1 MTKELYIVEMLR
13 LSEADSHYYF
23 LGAYSNQELA
33 ELAGEV
39 EKSWLALSYS
49 YRVRKIE
56 LDVIDP
62 EKLDWHRQSEPTGK

>member
-1 MTKELYIVEMLR
+1 MTTEIYIVEMLR

-23 LGAYSNQELA
+23 LGAYSNQESA

-39 EKSWLALSYS
+39 EKAWLALSYQ
-49 YRVRKIE
+49 YRVRKVE

-62 EKLDWHRQSEPTGK
+62 EKLDFYNQSKNIT